1 MESHVNA
8 PAEKLVM
15 DFKTLIA
22 DTEDLLRATG
32 ANAGEKL
39 ADARV
44 RAQNALADAR
54 AALARAEAV
63 AGERAR
69 AGVEGVRERAKAG
82 AQAVDQSI
90 QENPWAAVGVATA
103 IGLLVGWM
111 LGRR

>member
-1 MESHVNA
+1 MNA
-8 PAEKLVM
+8 PAEKLVI

-22 DTEDLLRATG
+22 DTEDLLKATG

-44 RAQNALADAR
+44 KAQNALADAR
-54 AALARAEAV
+54 AALARAEVIAV
-63 AGERAR
+63 
-69 AGVEGVRERAKAG
+69 ERAKAG
-82 AQAVDQSI
+82 AQVVDQSV
-90 QENPWAAVGVATA
+90 QENPWAAVGVATG

>member
-1 MESHVNA
+1 MNA
-8 PAEKLVM
+8 PAEKLVV

-44 RAQNALADAR
+44 KAQNALAEAR
-54 AALARAEAV
+54 GALTRAEAI
-63 AGERAR
+63 ARERAR
-69 AGVEGVRERAKAG
+69 AG
-82 AQAVDQSI
+82 AQVVDQSV

-103 IGLLVGWM
+103 IGLVVGWM